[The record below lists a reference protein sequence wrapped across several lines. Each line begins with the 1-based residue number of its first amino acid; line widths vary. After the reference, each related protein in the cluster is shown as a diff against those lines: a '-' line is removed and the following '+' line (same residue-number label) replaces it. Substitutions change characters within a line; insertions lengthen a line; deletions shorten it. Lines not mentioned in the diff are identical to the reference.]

1 LTQVFVGGRKFIKAT
16 RGRSRELRITDSEIL
31 LENLPA
37 IPLISI
43 TNCVIRHT
51 FLHIEFTEKDSTTTK
66 LAIRAPLKYHF
77 MPFPVNYAEE
87 REFVENLYDKI
98 IENIPEK
105 AAFWSSFK
113 DAIKGLDADK
123 IIEIKSTFAGQERRK
138 RIFSL
143 VLIALTFLW
152 LLFIVALVLDLIPYN
167 KYEIFFM
174 FISFLIFPIMLG
186 YFFTYVNRC
195 PNCRTF
201 FISSNPKYCTRC
213 KVPLVDR

>member
-1 LTQVFVGGRKFIKAT
+1 LTEVFVGGLKFIKAM
-16 RGRSRELRITDSEIL
+16 RWRSRELRITDREIL
-31 LENLPA
+31 IENLPA

-43 TNCVIRHT
+43 TNCVIRFT
-51 FLHIEFTEKDSTTTK
+51 FLHLEFTEKDSTTTK

-77 MPFPVNYAEE
+77 RPFPVNYADEL
-87 REFVENLYDKI
+87 EFVEDLYAKI

-123 IIEIKSTFAGQERRK
+123 IIEIKRAFAGQERRK

-143 VLIALTFLW
+143 VLVALTFLW
-152 LLFIVALVLDLIPYN
+152 LPFIVAQAFDLIPDG
-167 KYEIFFM
+167 KYQIFVT

-186 YFFTYVNRC
+186 YLFTYVSRC
-195 PNCRTF
+195 PNCKTF
-201 FISSNPKYCTRC
+201 FISSNPIYCTRC
-213 KVPLVDR
+213 NVPLVDR

>member
-1 LTQVFVGGRKFIKAT
+1 MTEVVVGGWKFIKT
-16 RGRSRELRITDSEIL
+16 KRLLSRELRVTDKEIL
-31 LENLPA
+31 IEGLPA

-43 TNCVIRHT
+43 TNCIIRFT
-51 FLHIEFTEKDSTTTK
+51 YLHLEFAEKDSTTTK

-77 MPFPVNYAEE
+77 IPFPVNYAEE

-105 AAFWSSFK
+105 AVFWSSYN
-113 DAIKGLDADK
+113 DAKKGLNAEQ
-123 IIEIKSTFAGQERRK
+123 IIEIIRVFADQERRK
-138 RIFSL
+138 HIFTL
-143 VLIALTFLW
+143 VLVALTFLW
-152 LLFIVALVLDLIPYN
+152 LAFIVARVLDLIPYD
-167 KYEIFFM
+167 KYEIFFL

-195 PNCRTF
+195 PNCKTF
-201 FISSNPKYCTRC
+201 FISSSPKYCSRC